1 MGDFNQHIKANTQD
15 ILIWRILNQLHENLT
30 ERNKIVDK
38 TIVVP
43 RWELTIT
50 IRNVQEV
57 DNQGNSTIYIYY
69 RIEHEMFQE
78 PISTFSVGW
87 GENMELAVN
96 RAVFSFLATT
106 METVFDVFD
115 PNYPRVKTLEVE
127 IDGETYG
134 FDVYI
139 SDVLEHTGDGITG
152 KIYEES
158 MWDTIKNELK
168 LYLGKKRF
176 YWIWCEGGKVIGDVQ
191 YGNVRINNIDCRNLS
206 KKIKSYMRTVE
217 EDMPLDKYFK
227 LQRYQQ
233 YICVLQNKKRYE
245 PYPYTRKEIEDKV
258 AYVFELI
265 KENMEQS
272 YDTLYDR
279 LLGEFKDKNLAIE
292 FIKLLPEICAE
303 LKNYDVTFPEK
314 IGIKRQREEKVN
326 WVYKT
331 RITSYD
337 WMREAVYDLDVK
349 QGRGEEVIKK
359 LVKESQLQ
367 REIDRRRG
375 EVDIYDFGSNIYMAP
390 SVIEMDD
397 DYKIR

>member
-1 MGDFNQHIKANTQD
+1 
-15 ILIWRILNQLHENLT
+15 
-30 ERNKIVDK
+30 
-38 TIVVP
+38 
-43 RWELTIT
+43 
-50 IRNVQEV
+50 
-57 DNQGNSTIYIYY
+57 
-69 RIEHEMFQE
+69 
-78 PISTFSVGW
+78 
-87 GENMELAVN
+87 
-96 RAVFSFLATT
+96 
-106 METVFDVFD
+106 
-115 PNYPRVKTLEVE
+115 
-127 IDGETYG
+127 
-134 FDVYI
+134 
-139 SDVLEHTGDGITG
+139 
-152 KIYEES
+152 
-158 MWDTIKNELK
+158 
-168 LYLGKKRF
+168 
-176 YWIWCEGGKVIGDVQ
+176 
-191 YGNVRINNIDCRNLS
+191 
-206 KKIKSYMRTVE
+206 MRTVE

-265 KENMEQS
+265 KENMEQP